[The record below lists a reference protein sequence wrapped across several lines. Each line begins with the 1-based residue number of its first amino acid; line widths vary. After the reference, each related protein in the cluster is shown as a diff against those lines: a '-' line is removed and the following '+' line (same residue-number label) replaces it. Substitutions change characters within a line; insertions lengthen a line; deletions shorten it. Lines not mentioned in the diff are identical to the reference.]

1 MPSARRDK
9 RAFDTFFR
17 GLRAEVVRAWISK
30 RGLAYDS
37 VQYAVRYPYR
47 SGDVERILKWAGC
60 APERTR
66 LPPLRALN
74 AQLTSHSY
82 PSLAT
87 RAPPG
92 VSAKAWSAVLHFCD
106 PSYPLSTPEAEA
118 GLRALGFN
126 VGTQGSAAD
135 YAKYLAAVD
144 ELKDRAPMW
153 AVPETNWYLARVLE
167 VGLAAR
173 AAPLQSR
180 S

>member
-1 MPSARRDK
+1 MPSGRPNQ
-9 RAFDTFFR
+9 RALDVFFR
-17 GLRAEVVRAWISK
+17 SLRADVVRAWVSK
-30 RGLAYDS
+30 RGLAYDR
-37 VQYAVRYPYR
+37 VQYAVAYPYGA
-47 SGDVERILKWAGC
+47 GDIDRILRWAGC
-60 APERTR
+60 GAEAKR

-74 AQLTSHSY
+74 DELTSHSY
-82 PSLAT
+82 PALAT

-106 PSYPLSTPEAEA
+106 PCYPLATPEAEE

-126 VGTQGSAAD
+126 VGAAGSAVN

-173 AAPLQSR
+173 AASTLDPA
-180 S
+180 